1 MFIGIKNKII
11 KCIIKCLFSYESP
24 HKIAIYRYG
33 SFGDSIV
40 AFPALKAIRE
50 GFRKCE
56 IHIYNKPGTDNLINM
71 QYLLE
76 ESVYDKIITL
86 TKDISCLKLRKI
98 LAKEKYDLHIELSTS
113 GLSFMKILQ
122 KLFFLKMSKVKY
134 ATGFDITPG
143 KRFSRFYKNKYH
155 FIPERERLLNNLK
168 DLNVKNDLELTFPL
182 KDISKNV
189 EKVKSHLQKDN
200 LDKNRLI
207 IFVVKSKRESSTW
220 HKNNWIELASKLM
233 TKKYDIVLIGGKA
246 DSEFIDKITSK
257 SDTFKLRSYAGKL
270 NVLDSAALIKIAK
283 LVISVDS
290 GPMHLT
296 YALKT
301 KLIALFSARDYVE
314 KWYPPTNRGIV
325 LRHDIKCSPCFL
337 DKCPINNKCINN
349 ITVEEV
355 EETVGRYI

>member
-24 HKIAIYRYG
+24 RKIAIYRYG

-40 AFPALKAIRE
+40 AFPALKAIRDS
-50 GFRKCE
+50 FKNCE

-76 ESVYDKIITL
+76 ESIYDRIITL
-86 TKDISCLKLRKI
+86 TKDISYLNLRNI
-98 LAKEKYDLHIELSTS
+98 LAKEKYDLYIELSTS
-113 GLSFMKILQ
+113 GLSFMKVLQ
-122 KLFFLKMSKVKY
+122 KLFFLKISKVKY
-134 ATGFDITPG
+134 AAGFDITPG
-143 KRFSRFYKNKYH
+143 KRFSKFYKNKYP
-155 FIPERERLLNNLK
+155 FIPERKRLLNNLK
-168 DLNVKNDLELTFPL
+168 DLNLKNGFELTFPL

-207 IFVVKSKRESSTW
+207 ILAVKSKRESSTW
-220 HKNNWIELASKLM
+220 HKNNWIELASKLK
-233 TKKYDIVLIGGKA
+233 TKKYDIILIGGKA
-246 DSEFIDKITSK
+246 DREFIDNIINK
-257 SDTFKLRSYAGKL
+257 SDTSKLSSYAGRL

-290 GPMHLT
+290 GPMHLA
-296 YALKT
+296 YALNT
-301 KLIALFSARDYVE
+301 KLVALFSARDYVE

-337 DKCPINNKCINN
+337 DKCPINNECINS

-355 EETVGRYI
+355 MDAVDKYI